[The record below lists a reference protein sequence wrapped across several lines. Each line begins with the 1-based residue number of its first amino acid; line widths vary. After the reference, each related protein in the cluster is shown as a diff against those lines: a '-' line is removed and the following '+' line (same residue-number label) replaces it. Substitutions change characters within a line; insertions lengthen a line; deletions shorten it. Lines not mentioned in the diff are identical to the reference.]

1 MSAGVSASIRG
12 RFSRQPG
19 AAISPP
25 FGSVAVPCGSGPRM
39 WSGTSRSSSSWGG
52 RHDDPRGAAG
62 IVSYKVMEAAS
73 DAEVRELGF
82 EPPPRG
88 WRRVGVA
95 EELEATGLTPGEC
108 RRWAMISV
116 RGWAALPARRAC
128 TFAVAASLG
137 KIMRKDGS
145 FNRISNARDALCV
158 VVRPEHRDRV
168 LKVLGGRQARQW
180 QRDVGAGVGAGVGR
194 R

>member
-1 MSAGVSASIRG
+1 
-12 RFSRQPG
+12 
-19 AAISPP
+19 
-25 FGSVAVPCGSGPRM
+25 
-39 WSGTSRSSSSWGG
+39 
-52 RHDDPRGAAG
+52 
-62 IVSYKVMEAAS
+62 MEAAS

-82 EPPPRG
+82 EPTPRG
-88 WRRVGVA
+88 WRRLGVA
-95 EELEATGLTPGEC
+95 EELEATGLTPGER

-116 RGWAALPARRAC
+116 RGWAALPARRAR

-137 KIMRKDGS
+137 KIKRKDGS

-180 QRDVGAGVGAGVGR
+180 QRDVAAWVAVGMAHRCPDQPRGSVSLFFEPQEECPACHASLKR
-194 R
+194 HEVSPLATRDVAEPCPREFCT